1 MSLDVIRMP
10 KERLQSIT
18 NAKRFQVQVCC
29 FSSLSSFSLMGGGT
43 LLFGEDAGALELELR
58 NGPCPSIEANDATD
72 CLNAVSTVSVD
83 IRRPCKHYDAEAMT
97 RSLGLRR

>member
-1 MSLDVIRMP
+1 
-10 KERLQSIT
+10 
-18 NAKRFQVQVCC
+18 
-29 FSSLSSFSLMGGGT
+29 MGGGT

-72 CLNAVSTVSVD
+72 CLNAGVDSV
-83 IRRPCKHYDAEAMT
+83 RRPCKHYDAEAMT